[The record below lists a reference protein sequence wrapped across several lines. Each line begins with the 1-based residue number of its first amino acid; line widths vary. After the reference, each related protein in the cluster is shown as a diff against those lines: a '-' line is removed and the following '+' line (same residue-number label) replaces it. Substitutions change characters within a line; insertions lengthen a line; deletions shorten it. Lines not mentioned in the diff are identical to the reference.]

1 MDIIPDIISQ
11 TKDFLWTYIVT
22 YFCLASALYFSFK
35 LKFFQFKS
43 LKQSIS
49 ILKEEKKIKTNNT
62 NNISNF
68 QALATTIA
76 GAVGLGNIAGVA
88 VAIQLGGA
96 GAVFWMWITALIGMA
111 VRYAE
116 TFLAIY
122 YQESSSDG
130 KKHFGGPIYYI
141 KKGLK
146 KKYHFLATLFA
157 IFTMVGAAGTGAMYQ
172 ANQVSSI
179 LNSEFGISTSLNALI
194 IVILVSIVI
203 FGGIKRIAKVAEK
216 LVPFMCLFYVGTALI
231 LILLNAPTIP
241 AIFISIV
248 KNAFIVDAAIGGS
261 IGTIIAIGVQRAI
274 FSNESGLGTTP
285 IIYGAVKKSKDTAKQ
300 ASVSVLSPFIDT
312 IIVCSATA
320 FVILIAGEYEVGTK
334 NITGILLTV
343 KSFSALNLPYA
354 AIFITIVAS
363 LLAFSTMITWSYYG
377 ENSFSYIF
385 GNKNKAIYKIFF
397 LSAITVGSIKELSLV
412 VNIADLLIALMVIPN
427 VIALILLRKVIFKHT
442 FKKDL
447 KN

>member
-1 MDIIPDIISQ
+1 MDILPDIISQ
-11 TKDFLWTYIVT
+11 TKGFLWTYIVT
-22 YFCLASALYFSFK
+22 YFCLFSAIYFSFK
-35 LKFFQFKS
+35 LKFFQFKA
-43 LKQSIS
+43 LKKSIS
-49 ILKEEKKIKTNNT
+49 TLKEERKLNNK
-62 NNISNF
+62 NSNHINNF

-96 GAVFWMWITALIGMA
+96 GAVFWMWLTALIGMA

-122 YQESSSDG
+122 YQGSSEDG
-130 KKHFGGPIYYI
+130 TRHFGGPIYYI

-179 LNSEFGISTSLNALI
+179 LNSEFGVTNSVTAII
-194 IVILVSIVI
+194 IVILVAIVI
-203 FGGIKRIAKVAEK
+203 FGGIKRIANVAEK
-216 LVPFMCLFYVGTALI
+216 LVPFMCLFYVITALI
-231 LILLNAPTIP
+231 IILLNAPTIP
-241 AIFISIV
+241 AIFLSII
-248 KNAFIVDAAIGGS
+248 KNAFIIDAAIGGG

-285 IIYGAVKKSKDTAKQ
+285 IIYGTIKKSKDIAKQ

-320 FVILIAGEYEVGTK
+320 FIILIAGKYEVGNQ

-343 KSFSALNLPYA
+343 ESFSALNLPYA
-354 AIFITIVAS
+354 GIFITIIGV

-377 ENSFSYIF
+377 ENSFSYLF
-385 GNKNKAIYKIFF
+385 GEKNKSIYKILF
-397 LSAITVGSIKELSLV
+397 LSAIIIGSIKELSLIID
-412 VNIADLLIALMVIPN
+412 IADLLIALMVIPN
-427 VIALILLRKVIFKHT
+427 VIALILLRKVIFKNT
-442 FKKDL
+442 FKKNN
-447 KN
+447 K

>member
-1 MDIIPDIISQ
+1 MDILPSIISE
-11 TKDFLWTYIVT
+11 TKGFLWTYIVT
-22 YFCLASALYFSFK
+22 YFCLASSLYFSFK

-49 ILKEEKKIKTNNT
+49 VLKEDKKIKTNSS

-96 GAVFWMWITALIGMA
+96 GAVFWMWVTALIGMA
-111 VRYAE
+111 VRYTE

-122 YQESSSDG
+122 YQESSVDG
-130 KKHFGGPIYYI
+130 TKYFGGPIYYI

-157 IFTMVGAAGTGAMYQ
+157 IFTIVGATGSGAMYQ

-179 LNSEFGISTSLNALI
+179 LNSEFGISTYLSALI
-194 IVILVSIVI
+194 IVILVAIVV

-216 LVPFMCLFYVGTALI
+216 LVPFMCLFYVGVALI
-231 LILLNAPTIP
+231 LILLNAHAVP
-241 AIFISIV
+241 AILLSII
-248 KNAFIVDAAIGGS
+248 KNAFIIDAAIGGG

-285 IIYGAVKKSKDTAKQ
+285 IIYGAVKKSKDIAKQ
-300 ASVSVLSPFIDT
+300 SSVSVLSPFIDT

-320 FVILIAGEYEVGTK
+320 FIILIAGEYEVGTK

-343 KSFSALNLPYA
+343 ESFSALNLPYA
-354 AIFITIVAS
+354 GIFITIIAV

-385 GNKNKAIYKIFF
+385 SNKNKFIYKIFF
-397 LSAITVGSIKELSLV
+397 LSAIIVGSTKELSL
-412 VNIADLLIALMVIPN
+412 IIDISDLSIALMVIPN
-427 VIALILLRKVIFKHT
+427 VIALILLRKVIYRNT
-442 FKKDL
+442 FKKNN
-447 KN
+447 K